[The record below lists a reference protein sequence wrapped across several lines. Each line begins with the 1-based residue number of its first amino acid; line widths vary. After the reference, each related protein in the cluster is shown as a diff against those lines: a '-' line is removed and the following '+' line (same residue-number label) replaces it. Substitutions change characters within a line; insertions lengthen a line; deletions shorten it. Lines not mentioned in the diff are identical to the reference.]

1 MRKLREL
8 SRLPVN
14 FLDGSFSFDTIADQD
29 NYGAGHLGFPVDLYA
44 WTGQPRIVD
53 SVNPLLVRQFLS
65 GPVPIGELR
74 QTGLVANLKGLYPY
88 QFAWH
93 NDFMWLA
100 WKPTGIVTIAG
111 DYRRDGR
118 RDSVTGALIT
128 TASTTHTNGWFDEGE
143 NALRCAVLLE
153 YHETISKDGKSI
165 QLYRDQLYG
174 SQDGKTTGLLKVLQ
188 QSRDAKRDGTAQ
200 GEDTMFTAWGR
211 EPRKRAWRS
220 A

>member
-8 SRLPVN
+8 SRLPVD
-14 FLDGSFSFDTIADQD
+14 FLDGSFTFNTIADQD
-29 NYGAGHLGFPVDLYA
+29 NYGAGHSGFPVDLYA

-53 SVNPLLVRQFLS
+53 SVSPLLVRQFLT
-65 GPVPIGELR
+65 GPVPIGDLR
-74 QTGLVANLKGLYPY
+74 ATGLVSNVKGLYPY

-93 NDFMWLA
+93 NGFMWLA
-100 WKPTGIVTIAG
+100 WKPSGVVTIAG

-118 RDSVTGALIT
+118 RDSSTGNLIT

-153 YHETISKDGKSI
+153 YHETISKDGKAI

-188 QSRDAKRDGTAQ
+188 QSRAAKREGLIQ
-200 GEDTMFTAWGR
+200 GSDTMFHGGIA
-211 EPRKRAWRS
+211 EPRKRAWRT